1 LQMPWRKLTRA
12 SFRDQDRLWRIGMKI
27 VEERIFAG
35 VEGPEHEGRGRPGRE
50 DLLLAQ
56 LVAFEFGGRIAIIA
70 QLKLEPP
77 VGWYFETLRHDVS
90 ILELDCENWFFPG
103 PGICRA
109 GYEKENGEQNCREVT
124 QAANLRPAVQ

>member
-1 LQMPWRKLTRA
+1 
-12 SFRDQDRLWRIGMKI
+12 MKI

-35 VEGPEHEGRGRPGRE
+35 VEGSEHEDRRRPWRE

-56 LVAFEFGGRIAIIA
+56 LVAFKFGRRIAIIA

-77 VGWYFETLRHDVS
+77 VGRYFETLRPGGS
-90 ILELDCENWFFPG
+90 ILALDRENRFLPD
-103 PGICRA
+103 ICRA
-109 GYEKENGEQNCREVT
+109 GYEKESGEQNCREIT